1 MAMSRDA
8 DKERWWRKA
17 VARQAASRLSVR
29 AFCDREGLAE
39 SAFYFW
45 RRTLA
50 QRDAGGAKPAFVP
63 AIVTPARSD
72 TRAVAQ
78 ADTLPAAAI
87 TIELAGGCRARL
99 VGDAAVEQLAE
110 LAMALQARAA
120 Q

>member
-63 AIVTPARSD
+63 AIVTAARSD
-72 TRAVAQ
+72 TRA
-78 ADTLPAAAI
+78 DTQAAI

-120 Q
+120 R

>member
-1 MAMSRDA
+1 MANKRDA
-8 DKERWWRKA
+8 DKERRWRDLLR
-17 VARQAASRLSVR
+17 RQVTGGLSVR

-50 QRDAGGAKPAFVP
+50 QRDAGGTKPAFVP

-120 Q
+120 R

>member
-63 AIVTPARSD
+63 AIVTGARSD
-72 TRAVAQ
+72 TRADAR
-78 ADTLPAAAI
+78 AAAVI

-99 VGDAAVEQLAE
+99 VGDAVVEQLAD

-120 Q
+120 R